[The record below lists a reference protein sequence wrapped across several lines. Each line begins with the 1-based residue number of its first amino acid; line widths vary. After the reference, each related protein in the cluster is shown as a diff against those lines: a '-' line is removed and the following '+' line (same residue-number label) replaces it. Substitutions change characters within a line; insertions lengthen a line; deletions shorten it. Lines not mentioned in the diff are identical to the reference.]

1 MRTHSKRTRL
11 RRTGAVGLIV
21 AGLAA
26 ATLASSPADAAD
38 AADAANRIASRSKTS
53 TTEHQRGVVL
63 ECTGSNRA
71 HSAYVDLYEN
81 DKHGNYLQVVLDGNP
96 KLAASRQPADIWR
109 AGEVSTGIKIR
120 HQRARI
126 VGTAPK
132 VGRRHHVHAEND
144 DAGNLIVS
152 DGFHRRLR
160 DDLVLRYDGHR
171 IELTCAPAFFYS
183 LDVTTTPTI

>member
-1 MRTHSKRTRL
+1 MRTTS
-11 RRTGAVGLIV
+11 RRTTVRRTAALGLTV

-38 AADAANRIASRSKTS
+38 DAVGRATSAS

-63 ECTGSNRA
+63 ECTGANRS

-96 KLAASRQPADIWR
+96 KLAASRQPADIWK
-109 AGEVSTGIKIR
+109 AGEVRTRITIR
-120 HQRARI
+120 HQRARV

-132 VGRRHHVHAEND
+132 VGGRHHVHAEND

-160 DDLVLRYDGHR
+160 DDLVLKYDGYR
-171 IELTCAPAFFYS
+171 IALTCAPAFFYS
-183 LDVTTTPTI
+183 LDVTTTPTT